1 MTREATDASD
11 VDEVE
16 RVIQQAGCSETYYK
30 LEVSKHSEAERRER
44 EEREERQYFFFFL
57 HECWELT

>member
-30 LEVSKHSEAERRER
+30 LEVSKPKPR
-44 EEREERQYFFFFL
+44 EEREKRGSTFFSSFMSVGN
-57 HECWELT
+57 

>member
-30 LEVSKHSEAERRER
+30 LEVSKPKPR
-44 EEREERQYFFFFL
+44 EEREKREKRGSTFFSSFMSVGN
-57 HECWELT
+57 